1 MDGGGGCWCCFF
13 GRVGKGV
20 SQSAQRTAASSVHM
34 SVQAEQARSGSI
46 SACTASAL
54 QSLVHGYLENSPART
69 GHMSPWSVV
78 LIYIQSRVQQC
89 TLPNGSDMY
98 MDMYVLYNM
107 YMYMHMHMLY
117 MQMYMQRPS
126 TH

>member
-46 SACTASAL
+46 SATALAL

-69 GHMSPWSVV
+69 GHILPGAWF
-78 LIYIQSRVQQC
+78 LFIQSRVQQC

-107 YMYMHMHMLY
+107 YMHMHMLY